1 MAAPLPKSLFQ
12 VVAGTEYNPKV
23 SDQKALS
30 FPTPHV
36 DIKDKGEVSV
46 KPSDTELVM
55 RYLLSTPAPTGS
67 LDKTKH
73 AAPSPVPNKHA
84 HVGKPVQQARV
95 KLDERLDQIEA
106 RMDRQSEAVL
116 SALKNHTTA
125 PKSQVPPQPET
136 AHNPS
141 MTEVTRE
148 LLDAKLDSVRAEVR
162 ASIAESSKETVAAMG
177 QLNTQMATMQG
188 QMLTE
193 MQGLRAD
200 FANMLKDV
208 TKEMAATN
216 VNVSQLGEKIAGV
229 SGKVDGFEGKLTGL
243 DGKITG
249 LEGKIEGL
257 DGKITG
263 LDGKVTG
270 LNSSISMLQWI
281 VGSAIGLATIVL
293 AIGAIFVAWMQL
305 DLARQTSAPQTP
317 AATQSAPAQ
326 PPK

>member
-1 MAAPLPKSLFQ
+1 MRPVENIGTDLEQEPHGEELLTSFRAMAGDASSREQLEVKGFRNPEELTTTKTLVIRSITYANPPKPEAPASSPA
-12 VVAGTEYNPKV
+12 VAG
-23 SDQKALS
+23 A
-30 FPTPHV
+30 
-36 DIKDKGEVSV
+36 
-46 KPSDTELVM
+46 
-55 RYLLSTPAPTGS
+55 
-67 LDKTKH
+67 
-73 AAPSPVPNKHA
+73 
-84 HVGKPVQQARV
+84 
-95 KLDERLDQIEA
+95 
-106 RMDRQSEAVL
+106 
-116 SALKNHTTA
+116 
-125 PKSQVPPQPET
+125 ET
-136 AHNPS
+136 IGQTDA

-177 QLNTQMATMQG
+177 QLNTQMVAMQG

-305 DLARQTSAPQTP
+305 DLVRQTSAPQTP

>member
-1 MAAPLPKSLFQ
+1 MS
-12 VVAGTEYNPKV
+12 
-23 SDQKALS
+23 ALS
-30 FPTPHV
+30 NQIRPRVVGGTDYKPTVTDHSTIEAPSPQV
-36 DIKDKGEVSV
+36 DVRPIGEVSRRDEEADHFFRSLAGLSKV
-46 KPSDTELVM
+46 RVRIREKDIPGINELTNALGV
-55 RYLLSTPAPTGS
+55 STP
-67 LDKTKH
+67 
-73 AAPSPVPNKHA
+73 
-84 HVGKPVQQARV
+84 VQAARV
-95 KLDERLDQIEA
+95 KLDDRLDQIEA

-125 PKSQVPPQPET
+125 PKSEASPQAEM
-136 AHNPS
+136 AHNPT

-193 MQGLRAD
+193 MQGMRAE
-200 FANMLKDV
+200 FANMA
-208 TKEMAATN
+208 KEVAKELATTN
-216 VNVSQLGEKIAGV
+216 VGVAQLN
-229 SGKVDGFEGKLTGL
+229 GKVE
-243 DGKITG
+243 G
-249 LEGKIEGL
+249 LEGKIA
-257 DGKITG
+257 G

-270 LNSSISMLQWI
+270 LTTSISMLQWI